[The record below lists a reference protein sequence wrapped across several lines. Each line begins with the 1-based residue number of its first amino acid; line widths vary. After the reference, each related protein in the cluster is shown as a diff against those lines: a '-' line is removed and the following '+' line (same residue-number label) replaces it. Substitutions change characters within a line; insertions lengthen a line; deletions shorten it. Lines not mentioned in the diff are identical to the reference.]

1 MFLLVFILS
10 LLLLLCFIF
19 FYFFYEIFTYKR
31 VKEELITDN
40 SFNTFGKADN
50 RFNTFGKATIY
61 PLLND
66 KKWTKYVDKLEFK
79 ELCKQKGIKTFK
91 TLQILNDPNDL
102 YELHGTLPN
111 DFIIKSNK
119 GSGQNYIVRN
129 SKHLSVKEY
138 EETINKALHFLKNW
152 KNPGYGEQEKQYN
165 FTKPQLFIEELI
177 DPIPNDIKIFV
188 YQNIPTVMMIKD
200 TSGTMKIYSYKIH
213 TDYTITQIKDCFWKQ
228 NVEKQPSK
236 TIEDIRK
243 KGKLKQMFETV
254 CKFKVDI
261 PLVRIDLY
269 WYKNEFYGGEVTL
282 SSGNFQDKFN
292 EICASHIF
300 QFS

>member
-1 MFLLVFILS
+1 MFLQFFILS
-10 LLLLLCFIF
+10 LLLVCFIL
-19 FYFFYEIFTYKR
+19 FYFFYEIYTCKR
-31 VKEELITDN
+31 VKEEPIKDN
-40 SFNTFGKADN
+40 SFNTFGKAN
-50 RFNTFGKATIY
+50 IF

-102 YELHGTLPN
+102 YELHDTLPN
-111 DFIIKSNK
+111 DFIIKSNT

-129 SKHLSVKEY
+129 TKHLTPIEY
-138 EETINKALHFLKNW
+138 EETINKALHSLKNW
-152 KNPGYGEQEKQYN
+152 KNPRYGEHEKQYN
-165 FTKPQLFIEELI
+165 FTKPRLFVEELI
-177 DPIPNDIKIFV
+177 DPIPDDIKIFI

-200 TSGTMKIYSYKIH
+200 TSGTLKIYSYKIH
-213 TDYTITQIKDCFWKQ
+213 KDYNITQMTDCFWKQ

-236 TIEDIRK
+236 TIEDIQK

-254 CKFKVDI
+254 SKFKVDI

-269 WYKNEFYGGEVTL
+269 WYRNDFYGGEVTL
-282 SSGNFQDKFN
+282 SSGNFGDKFN
-292 EICASHIF
+292 EICASQIF
-300 QFS
+300 ESL